1 VGVCGEAAGPALSRP
16 RRSSRARQRGF
27 AVTAIVLL
35 GLLGWGLLALRGG
48 DRDQALA
55 GLRAAEQRAA
65 ASETALAQE
74 RAAAGDL
81 AAITARLAQA
91 QRDLAAAEPPPPRT
105 N

>member
-1 VGVCGEAAGPALSRP
+1 MSP
-16 RRSSRARQRGF
+16 RDRARQTGF

-35 GLLGWGLLALRGG
+35 GLPGWGLLALNDG
-48 DRDQALA
+48 DRDEALA

-65 ASETALAQE
+65 ASGATLAQE

-81 AAITARLAQA
+81 AAINGRLAQA
-91 QRDLAAAEPPPPRT
+91 QRDLAAAEPPPPRG